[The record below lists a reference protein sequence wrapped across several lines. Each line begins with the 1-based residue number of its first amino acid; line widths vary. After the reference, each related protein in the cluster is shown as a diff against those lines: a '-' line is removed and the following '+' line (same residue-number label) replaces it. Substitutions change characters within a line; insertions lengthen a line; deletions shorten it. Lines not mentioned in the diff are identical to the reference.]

1 MKGDVIMSLAMPNI
15 KTLLAKIREK
25 DWYITAFPFAFC
37 GNEYAVVFEDL
48 REVDRGTRYFAVCL
62 TFIDINNENRRLET
76 YVNAYR
82 FNKSDEELIQFFGIV
97 PQGRGNG
104 NMIWQLYNAL
114 NDATPDEYR
123 PIEPRYKDYAAET
136 IDRRENN
143 EGFCCYMARHNGK
156 DSHGEQIYR
165 FAKNTAKTRLLRETL
180 YNLLGED
187 RTISFVIDKKMNL
200 TMQQLFC
207 HCSNQNKIID
217 NNGVI
222 NM

>member
-37 GNEYAVVFEDL
+37 GKEYAVVFEDL
-48 REVDRGTRYFAVCL
+48 REIDRGTRYFAVCL
-62 TFIDINNENRRLET
+62 TFIDINDENHRLET

-97 PQGRGNG
+97 PQGRENG

-123 PIEPRYKDYAAET
+123 PIKPRYKDYVAKT

-165 FAKNTAKTRLLRETL
+165 SAKNTAKTRLLREAL

-187 RTISFVIDKKMNL
+187 RTISFCYRQENELDNATIVL
-200 TMQQLFC
+200 SLQQ
-207 HCSNQNKIID
+207 SEQNSR
-217 NNGVI
+217 
-222 NM
+222 